1 MSDAAHPDEKDKALS
16 RLGGEI
22 LTLQRALRAHMQKY
36 RDPNPSLINLLGD
49 DSADWKDY
57 EPPSPLERDREVIEA
72 VYEAQRQR
80 GGAIDDQLPSRI
92 ADILAGRTPE
102 EGAKL
107 RGEVVEPPSEHVPTD
122 RELQQFKDPDQIA
135 AEAFG
140 VAKDRST
147 GVTYDPVKASRGEE
161 PWGDRAAG
169 VPVVA
174 GHDEHAAMRDEDVVE
189 F

>member
-57 EPPSPLERDREVIEA
+57 EPTSPLERDRAVIEA
-72 VYEAQRQR
+72 VQQAYREVCPDVTTDAGERM
-80 GGAIDDQLPSRI
+80 GEVGAAVMGPRI

-107 RGEVVEPPSEHVPTD
+107 RGEVVEPRLDPRNIGTATRTPEQAD
-122 RELQQFKDPDQIA
+122 AAEREFKDPDQIA
-135 AEAFG
+135 EEAFG
-140 VAKDRST
+140 VAAND
-147 GVTYDPVKASRGEE
+147 
-161 PWGDRAAG
+161 
-169 VPVVA
+169 
-174 GHDEHAAMRDEDVVE
+174 AMRVEPIGRTPADPDEDLVD